1 MARRIVAPPP
11 PPATPD
17 RIASLQ
23 AAIVTDPDD
32 TDSYLVLADALIEA
46 GDPRGELILAQHQGV
61 AKRDRELTERFGGE
75 ISTLAG
81 VPVQLEWRLGFVWR
95 CSVDLRSDLDEPVGQ
110 LGAALGHPCMQL
122 LHGLVVRCAMH
133 RGPDVIAAIGART
146 HPNLRALALDEQ
158 IGDWD
163 DGNVD
168 RETAALWRQL
178 PNLETLRLRSE
189 RALFDRIDHA
199 RVRRMWLE
207 VAPFSERFKWN
218 LPALESLDWAPCI
231 ESEVDT
237 GVFDCLWQEDLPS
250 LRELTLRGWFV
261 GAGILERPE
270 PLHFLR
276 GVDRLTVPASALV
289 DDLHALVPALLRNAG
304 ALAHLSRLVVL
315 RGPDDVPDE
324 VAAALPNLEVQA
336 GSSSL

>member
-17 RIASLQ
+17 RIASLE
-23 AAIVTDPDD
+23 AAIVADPDD

-46 GDPRGELILAQHQGV
+46 GDPRGELILAQHQGI

-95 CSVDLRSDLDEPVGQ
+95 CSVDLRSALDEPVGQ
-110 LGAALGHPCMQL
+110 LGSALGHPCMQL

-146 HPNLRALALDEQ
+146 HANLRALALEEEL
-158 IGDWD
+158 GDWD

-168 RETAALWRQL
+168 RETAALWPQL
-178 PNLETLRLRSE
+178 PNLESLRLRSE
-189 RALFDRIDHA
+189 RALFDRIEHS

-207 VAPFSERFKWN
+207 VAPFAERFKWN
-218 LPALESLDWAPCI
+218 LPALESLDWDPHI
-231 ESEVDT
+231 ESECDT
-237 GVFDCLWQEDLPS
+237 SALDALWIQKLPALRDVS
-250 LRELTLRGWFV
+250 LRGYFAGR
-261 GAGILERPE
+261 GILANPDAIQ
-270 PLHFLR
+270 FLR
-276 GVDRLTVPASALV
+276 GVHQLTAPG
-289 DDLHALVPALLRNAG
+289 ALLVEDRDELFGELLRHAPD
-304 ALAHLSRLVVL
+304 LAHLSRLVVTHV
-315 RGPDDVPDE
+315 RGELPDDL
-324 VAAALPNLEVQA
+324 AAALPNLEVQA

>member
-46 GDPRGELILAQHQGV
+46 GDPRGELIVAQHQGV

-95 CSVDLRSDLDEPVGQ
+95 CSVDLRSALDEPVGQ

-133 RGPDVIAAIGART
+133 RGPDVISAIGART
-146 HPNLRALALDEQ
+146 RPNLRALALDEEL
-158 IGDWD
+158 GDWD
-163 DGNVD
+163 EGRVD
-168 RETAALWRQL
+168 RATAALWSQL
-178 PNLETLRLRSE
+178 PNLESLRLRSE
-189 RALFDRIDHA
+189 RALFDRIDHP

-207 VAPFSERFKWN
+207 VAPFSEGFQWN
-218 LPALESLDWAPCI
+218 LPALESLL
-231 ESEVDT
+231 ERNGGVMVGGEVSY
-237 GVFDCLWQEDLPS
+237 VDLS
-250 LRELTLRGWFV
+250 TFQIFV
-261 GAGILERPE
+261 GLEYAFPHAMNKVTKETPKLLALRDRIARRPKLGAYLASKRRLPFNQQGIFRHYKEL
-270 PLHFLR
+270 
-276 GVDRLTVPASALV
+276 DPA
-289 DDLHALVPALLRNAG
+289 
-304 ALAHLSRLVVL
+304 
-315 RGPDDVPDE
+315 
-324 VAAALPNLEVQA
+324 
-336 GSSSL
+336 